1 MGVGGRDGGRESEM
15 EEKGG
20 SYRERGR
27 KLESREGRR
36 SEGGR
41 NRE

>member
-15 EEKGG
+15 KGKGG

-27 KLESREGRR
+27 KLESREGR

-41 NRE
+41 EG